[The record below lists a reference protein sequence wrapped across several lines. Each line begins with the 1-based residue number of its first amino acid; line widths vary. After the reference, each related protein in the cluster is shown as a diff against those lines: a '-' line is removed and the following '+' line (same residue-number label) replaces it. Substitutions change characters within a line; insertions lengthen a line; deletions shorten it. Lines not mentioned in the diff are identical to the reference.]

1 MTSNATAHSSPS
13 SAFAADFA
21 LVEAGDKAP
30 DFTLPDQESRQV
42 GLSEFSDRRLVL
54 CFYPGDFTGVCSDQ
68 LALYE
73 SVKGDFEEQNAV
85 VVGVSVD
92 SSACH
97 GAFAEKLGLTMPLLS
112 DFHPKGEVST
122 AYGAY
127 SPEYGCSSR
136 SLFLIEPDGV
146 VSWVYHSPPLEIP
159 GANLIFDALSS

>member
-1 MTSNATAHSSPS
+1 M
-13 SAFAADFA
+13 
-21 LVEAGDKAP
+21 VEVGDRAP
-30 DFTLPDQESRQV
+30 AFTLPDQESAPT
-42 GLSEFSDRRLVL
+42 GLADFQGKRVVL

-73 SVKGDFEEQNAV
+73 SVKEDFDAQNAV

-122 AYGAY
+122 AFGAY

-136 SLFLIEPDGV
+136 SIFLIEPDGV
-146 VSWVYHSPPLEIP
+146 VSWVYHSPPLEVP
-159 GANLIFDALSS
+159 GANLIFDALSA